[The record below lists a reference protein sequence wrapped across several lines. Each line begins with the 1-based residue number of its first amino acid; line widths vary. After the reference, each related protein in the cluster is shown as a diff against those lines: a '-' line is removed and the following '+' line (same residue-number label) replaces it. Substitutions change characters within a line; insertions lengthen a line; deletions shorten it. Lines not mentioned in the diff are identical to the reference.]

1 MHDIQMHETSDDFAR
16 CWQAA
21 GLHLQGRVQDG
32 LSWLKADLAP
42 PFLEHLSFRL
52 GNQLFYIR
60 LEENEGGLAVP
71 GNRGGLLTIADGC
84 QGHACLMPMRR
95 RGTMWEPVLPGWGLM
110 DLRTGRPLDPL
121 TLVTNERIEM
131 TDWEVHDFAV
141 QVVRDQLR
149 GDGVEIMSTQ
159 GNPAVEP
166 SLWFKGED
174 GPEWVV
180 VRTYRYPAPPPP
192 RPANWSAIAAG
203 CARLS
208 PRGHYITIGVANAD
222 DPSQPLWR
230 GHGISVSADETEA

>member
-1 MHDIQMHETSDDFAR
+1 MHDIEMHEASEDFAG

-21 GLHLQGRVQDG
+21 GRHLQRQVQDG

-60 LEENEGGLAVP
+60 LEEIDAELAVP
-71 GNRGGLLTIADGC
+71 GNRRGLLTIADGC

-95 RGTMWEPVLPGWGLM
+95 RGTVWEPALPGWGLM
-110 DLRTGRPLDPL
+110 DLRTGAALSPLA
-121 TLVTNERIEM
+121 LVTDALIEM

-149 GDGVEIMSTQ
+149 GDGVQIMSTQ
-159 GNPAVEP
+159 GNPVVDP
-166 SLWFKGED
+166 SLWFVGKY

-180 VRTYRYPAPPPP
+180 VRTHRYPAPPPP
-192 RPANWSAIAAG
+192 RPANWNAIVAG

-208 PRGHYITIGVANAD
+208 PRGHFIPVGVANAD

-230 GHGISVSADETEA
+230 GHGISVLADETEA